1 MRILN
6 IESATNFS
14 GGVNQT
20 IINCLGLKERGHEV
34 YLACVYN
41 SPIHKRLKGKGVG
54 FVFIDEDR
62 VLYSA
67 GVVRGFLKNNPVDI
81 VHTHHSKGHEIGL
94 WALMFRKKEKLVVQ
108 RSVLF
113 PTRNLFKYLN
123 PRIDLFIANSKAV
136 RDVLVRHFVRQD
148 KIRVVYS
155 AANIDRIRR
164 IDKKEV
170 RDRFGFRGFV
180 FGVVGNYSSY
190 KGHDL
195 LLEAFFRLDLKETM
209 LVFVGKDTEMLM
221 DKAKA
226 MGIED
231 RVKALGFRTDAV
243 DIMNGFDALVVPSFK
258 ESFPNVVIE
267 AFLLGVP
274 VIGSAVGGVVELL
287 SDNRGILAK
296 PDADS
301 LSDAMER
308 MVFADRES
316 MADRAKGFAL
326 DNLLAEKK
334 IERLESIYRELL
346 S

>member
-20 IINCLGLKERGHEV
+20 IINCLGLRDRGHEV

-41 SPIHKRLKGKGVG
+41 SPIHKRLKNEGIG

-67 GVVRGFLKNNPVDI
+67 GVIRGFLKNNRIDI

-123 PRIDLFIANSKAV
+123 PRIDLFIANSNAV
-136 RDVLVRHFVRQD
+136 KDVLVKHFVNPS
-148 KIRVVYS
+148 KVRVVYS
-155 AANIDRIRR
+155 AANADRIRR
-164 IDKKEV
+164 IDREEI
-170 RDRFGFRGFV
+170 RERFEFKGFV
-180 FGVVGNYSSY
+180 FGVVGNYSHF

-195 LLEAFFRLDLKETM
+195 LLEAFFSLGDNSSM
-209 LVFVGKDTEMLM
+209 LVLIGKDTEKLKT
-221 DKAKA
+221 KAEA
-226 MGIED
+226 LDISD
-231 RVKALGFRTDAV
+231 RVKILGFRPDAV
-243 DIMNGFDALVVPSFK
+243 EIMNGFDALVVPSFK

-267 AFLLGVP
+267 AFLLGIP
-274 VIGSAVGGVVELL
+274 VVGSAVGGVVELL
-287 SDNRGILAK
+287 SQNRGVLAQPNPSSLRDALKRVMNIDRK
-296 PDADS
+296 P
-301 LSDAMER
+301 MI
-308 MVFADRES
+308 
-316 MADRAKGFAL
+316 DRAYRFAL
-326 DNLLAEKK
+326 DNLLKEKK
-334 IERLESIYRELL
+334 IERLETVYKELL
-346 S
+346 E